1 MKKQK
6 FILLLIAVFLSTAGF
21 AQIGGLLKKK
31 KDKEQKEAV
40 KADSAPATTPESSA
54 TEKTNIQTSSEK
66 TDGEVDESLMKDNKV
81 AWKNNFESTIDWFS
95 LSPVGN
101 LIVSA
106 NKSLYGV
113 DGLTGTILWKNEK
126 FGGVSQENF
135 AMIANSPYIAMVS
148 GGMLNRQQTILN
160 ALDGKVVADTRQ
172 MGYKMVGKRYPVPNQ
187 DGFLLTAYENNKQTI
202 FFIDAPKAT
211 EAWKLQDVFTK
222 NSEVVITRPL
232 VVSSDEFL
240 IATDKNIYKLNTT
253 KGSVVY
259 SIPFKT
265 PNEKLLTESVEDE
278 GITESTK
285 AGEEP
290 KDNLKSAGKVGGIAG
305 RLPGPLGKLGGAV
318 KTASDVKSVS
328 QTFGSMKGAAN
339 LASTETSG
347 KFFKIDDSERVY
359 YFNNKYF
366 VIIDEKNGKLLSE
379 PFKFDDNLA
388 SFIPDSKGFV
398 FATDEKKSE
407 LYYID
412 ALTGKNRWAKSVELK
427 GKITNMSLNEGKI
440 AVSSAKQKGTNY
452 VNIIDV
458 ETGEEVNKKDM
469 KVRGTVSNVVM
480 TKRGLIYST
489 DDETNIQDPVSG
501 KDVIGRALRYK
512 TGGSN
517 VRKDGKYYVIND
529 SEISVLDETTGEVS
543 TLAKVKFKDNEDPQ
557 RLELL
562 PEGILVS
569 SAQNMILLGWDGK
582 EKYHTFYKAPGVSTA
597 GKILGGLTM
606 AVAVSQSAAHGYA
619 AGQSGFGTAAYS
631 SHMEKADRWSN
642 FGSSGASQFTKR
654 FNMTSGSKNY
664 QVILTKVDDG
674 EDKGF
679 GLVKVNKLTGQAEG
693 KVVIGDKKPDYLFD
707 DVNGVIYYKDKNR
720 KITAYKL

>member
-6 FILLLIAVFLSTAGF
+6 LILLLIAMSLSTAGF
-21 AQIGGLLKKK
+21 TQLGSLMKKK

-40 KADSAPATTPESSA
+40 KSDSAPAA
-54 TEKTNIQTSSEK
+54 TEETATEATNNSTSSDK
-66 TDGEVDESLMKDNKV
+66 TEGDVDEGLMKDNKV

-106 NKSLYGV
+106 NKALYGV
-113 DGLTGTILWKNEK
+113 DGVTGKIIWKNEK
-126 FGGVSQENF
+126 FGGVDQENF

-148 GGMLNRQQTILN
+148 GGLLNRQQTILN

-202 FFIDAPKAT
+202 FFINAPSAT
-211 EAWKLQDVFTK
+211 EAWKLQDIFNK
-222 NSEVVITRPL
+222 NSEVVNTRPL
-232 VVSSDEFL
+232 SVSSDEFL

-265 PNEKLLTESVEDE
+265 PNEKLLTENVEDE

-290 KDNLKSAGKVGGIAG
+290 KDNLKSAGKVGGIAS
-305 RLPGPLGKLGGAV
+305 RMPGPLGKLGGAV
-318 KTASDVKSVS
+318 KTASDVKSMTK
-328 QTFGSMKGAAN
+328 TFGSMKGAAN

-388 SFIPDSKGFV
+388 SFIPDTKGFV

-412 ALTGKNRWAKSVELK
+412 AITGKNRWAKSVELK

-440 AVSSAKQKGTNY
+440 AVSSAKQKGNNY

-458 ETGEEVNKKDM
+458 VTGEEVNKKDM
-469 KVRGTVSNVVM
+469 KVRGTVSNLVM

-501 KDVIGRALRYK
+501 KNVIGKALRYK

-529 SEISVLDETTGEVS
+529 NEISVLDETSGEVS
-543 TLAKVKFKDNEDPQ
+543 TFAKVNFKDKEDPQ
-557 RLELL
+557 QLELL
-562 PEGILVS
+562 SEGILVS
-569 SAQNMILLGWDGK
+569 SAQNMVLLGWDGK

-597 GKILGGLTM
+597 GKIMGGLTM
-606 AVAVSQSAAHGYA
+606 AVAVTQSAAHGYA
-619 AGQSGFGTAAYS
+619 AGQSGFGTSAYN
-631 SHMEKADRWSN
+631 SHMDQADRWSN
-642 FGSSGASQFTKR
+642 FGAAGASQFSKR

-679 GLVKVNKLTGQAEG
+679 GLVKVNKLTGQTEG

-720 KITAYKL
+720 KITAYRL